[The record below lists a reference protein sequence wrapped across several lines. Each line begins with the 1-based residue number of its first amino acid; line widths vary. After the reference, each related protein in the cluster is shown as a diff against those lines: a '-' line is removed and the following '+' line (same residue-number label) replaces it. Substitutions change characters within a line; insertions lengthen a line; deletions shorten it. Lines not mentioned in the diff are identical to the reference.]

1 MRRNQNL
8 VLNIPFAFLHPSSQ
22 VAADQIIFHDGP
34 IASDDKDNKC
44 ICSIELPDTTFPSHL
59 MIILENAYKNLS
71 TIYEEEASK
80 AMKLQTDLASFN
92 STLEKL
98 TATVRQVEMEGIKD
112 EETYQDLL
120 EKINHTKR
128 WARDLTNALS
138 ATGVGITSLTEQV
151 SNVSS
156 IVWELEKFDENN
168 VLLTHREIATLKKQ
182 LADCEDSVT
191 NPNSGLSPSGNWT
204 PEFGNCDNKVLINVS
219 KPLIVKLNWRGLS
232 YKFGAWGKDFAVGN
246 KTPDAY
252 WVAPLNTDE
261 RLLETYCIYNYS
273 DLLFYK
279 SQIEKSL
286 SQFVGFTWNYINC
299 GQGSGTILYNGSFYY
314 NCYNSRNLCKL
325 DVATSKVHRK
335 TVEDAVFNNW
345 YSYSGINWH
354 DFDFSGDEN
363 GLWLI
368 YSTEK
373 NKGKIMIGQL
383 DPNTLTIVK
392 SWQTSLYKPKATGT
406 FMICGVM
413 YSLMRV
419 SEHKEKSFYK
429 YDTNTATEGSMD
441 IILEKLTGTPQSISY
456 NPNDH
461 KLYMYNDGYLVSY
474 DVIFRRVPLFQKRSV
489 VSVKE
494 PDTFAMVSKNHFS
507 SRDFAIA

>member
-1 MRRNQNL
+1 MFGL
-8 VLNIPFAFLHPSSQ
+8 LLCLAVAYL

-34 IASDDKDNKC
+34 IESYDEDNKC

-59 MIILENAYKNLS
+59 MVILENAYKNLTGIS
-71 TIYEEEASK
+71 EEEALK
-80 AMKLQTDLASFN
+80 VMKLQTDLAAFN
-92 STLEKL
+92 ETMKKL
-98 TATVRQVEMEGIKD
+98 TATVEKIEMEGVKD
-112 EETYQDLL
+112 DEAYKDIL
-120 EKINHTKR
+120 EKINNTKR
-128 WARDLTNALS
+128 WARDLSQALS
-138 ATGVGITSLTEQV
+138 EAGVGIAALSDQV
-151 SNVSS
+151 SNISS
-156 IVWELEKFDENN
+156 IVWELEKFDDNK
-168 VLLTHREIATLKKQ
+168 VLLTHREIASLKKQ
-182 LADCEDSVT
+182 LADCEDSLR
-191 NPNSGLSPSGNWT
+191 NPNSGLSASGNWT
-204 PEFGNCDNKVLINVS
+204 PEFGKCDNKVMLNIS

-246 KTPDAY
+246 KNPDKY

-261 RLLETYCIYNYS
+261 RLLETYRIYNSYS
-273 DLLFYK
+273 ELLLYK
-279 SQIEKSL
+279 NQIEKTL

-325 DVATSKVHRK
+325 DLATNKVQRK
-335 TVEDAVFNNW
+335 VVEDAVFNNW
-345 YSYSGINWH
+345 YSYNGVNWQ

-363 GLWLI
+363 GLWII
-368 YSTEK
+368 YSSEK
-373 NKGKIMIGQL
+373 SKGKIKIGQL

-413 YSLMRV
+413 YALMRE
-419 SEHKEKSFYK
+419 SDHKEKIFYK
-429 YDTNTATEGSMD
+429 YDTNTATEGTMD
-441 IILEKLTGTPQSISY
+441 IILEKLTGTPQSINY

-489 VSVKE
+489 VSVEE
-494 PDTFAMVSKNHFS
+494 PDTFAVVGKNHFS